1 MTINVSVYAK
11 LSHDT
16 ARDLRAISLLASF
29 PTGLLVHPSGAA
41 RSVSELVA
49 LTKSRPGQFT
59 YAWAGAGRTTHLFA
73 GRLLRLHTRVK
84 LVQVPDKGRERAIV
98 GLISGQVRRYFGSAP
113 ASLPLVRAGKLRA
126 LSVTRLERSGAAP
139 AIPMM
144 AKSGLP
150 GFDAFTWIGMVA
162 PAGVPRA
169 IGQRRYSEVFV
180 IPGNIEWKERIES
193 LSADL
198 KTSTPDALAAYIR
211 SEITKWSKVVREAG
225 IATQQKRERRA
236 STWQ

>member
-49 LTKSRPGQFT
+49 LTKSRLVQLT
-59 YAWAGAGRTTHLFA
+59 HVWAGAGSTTHLSA
-73 GRLLRLHTRVK
+73 ELLRLRTGVK
-84 LVQVPDKGRERAIV
+84 LVHEPYEGGGAA
-98 GLISGQVRRYFGSAP
+98 LIDVVAGQVSMYFGSAP
-113 ASLPLVRAGKLRA
+113 ASLHLVRAGKLRA
-126 LSVTRLERSGAAP
+126 LSVTSLERSGAAP

-144 AKSGLP
+144 AESGLP